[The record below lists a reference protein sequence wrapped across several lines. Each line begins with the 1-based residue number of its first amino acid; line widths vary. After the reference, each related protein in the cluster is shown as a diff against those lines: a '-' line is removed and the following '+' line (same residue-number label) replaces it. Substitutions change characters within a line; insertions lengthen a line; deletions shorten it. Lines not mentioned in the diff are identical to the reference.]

1 MKTLLSK
8 IRSQLKRQASA
19 KKALEMQAYMKS
31 EMPYHGVQA
40 PEVKKIAREA
50 FKDFEY
56 TEENWRESVLYLWR
70 NAKFRE
76 ERYLALNLCRQTKA
90 REFQTSKNLK
100 MYEEMIVDGAWWDY
114 VDDISSRV
122 GEILKNEP
130 EKMKKKMLQWGR
142 SKNMWKRRVSIIC
155 QLKFKAETDTDL
167 LYRSIEES
175 MGSDEFF
182 LRKAIG
188 WALRE
193 YAKTDS
199 KEVKRFVK
207 ANRDRLSPLSQ
218 REALKNLK

>member
-1 MKTLLSK
+1 MKLLFPLQNRELLTLLANMKTLLSK

-100 MYEEMIVDGAWWDY
+100 
-114 VDDISSRV
+114 
-122 GEILKNEP
+122 
-130 EKMKKKMLQWGR
+130 
-142 SKNMWKRRVSIIC
+142 II
-155 QLKFKAETDTDL
+155 
-167 LYRSIEES
+167 
-175 MGSDEFF
+175 M
-182 LRKAIG
+182 
-188 WALRE
+188 
-193 YAKTDS
+193 
-199 KEVKRFVK
+199 
-207 ANRDRLSPLSQ
+207 
-218 REALKNLK
+218 